1 MSLDIGSYN
10 SYKRNVGRV
19 YNTIYIKRLFYPYK
33 PKPYKGYRLK
43 EYREFV

>member
-10 SYKRNVGRV
+10 SRKRNVGRA
-19 YNTIYIKRLFYPYK
+19 YNTSYIKHLFHPYK
-33 PKPYKGYRLK
+33 PKLYKGYRLK